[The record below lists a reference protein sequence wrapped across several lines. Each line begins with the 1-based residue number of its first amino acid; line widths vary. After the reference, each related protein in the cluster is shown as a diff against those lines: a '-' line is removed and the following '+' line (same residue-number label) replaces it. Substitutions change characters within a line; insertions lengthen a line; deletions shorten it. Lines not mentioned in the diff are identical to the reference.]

1 MGARRPVS
9 RGHHTAAAIAACL
22 QRSARTIR
30 NYVAEP
36 RADYETRSLERIR
49 PWVALGMSRRT
60 WYRRRQK
67 GEFSRRVAGDG
78 GG

>member
-9 RGHHTAAAIAACL
+9 RGPHSAAALAVRL
-22 QRSARTIR
+22 QKTPRTIR

-36 RADYETRSLERIR
+36 RYEYEARSIERAQ

-60 WYRRRQK
+60 WYRRRAT
-67 GEFSRRVAGDG
+67 SS
-78 GG
+78 